1 MQVKELKQDG
11 LQHEMEITVTAKDID
26 SRIDSR
32 LAEVGKT
39 MKMPGF
45 RPGKVPL
52 AMLKQRYGR
61 AIMGEVL
68 ELAVNETSNKV
79 LKDKNLR
86 PAMQPKIEV
95 KTFDEGTDL
104 TYTMSVEV
112 LPKIEIADFKNLKLE
127 KPVAKPAEA
136 EINEA
141 LTRIAASQRTTKPIE
156 KPRASQNGDTVVI
169 DFKGRTAD
177 DNFEHPG
184 MAAEAHDLE
193 LGSNMFIPGFEAQLV
208 GKNAGDK
215 VEVSVDFPKDY
226 GAKDLAGRKA
236 IFDVTIHE
244 IREAAEA
251 EINEEFAKTLGLESL
266 EALKNAVSEQLGKEY
281 ARQSRMV
288 LKKALMDYLDEAHQ
302 FKAPQSML
310 DLEFQ
315 NIMDQLKLERQRNGE
330 EGELSQA
337 EQDEFREIADR
348 RVRLG
353 LVLSEIGLSNKIQ
366 IGDAELQRAVIT
378 EAQKFPGQERQVFD
392 FYAKNRNALES
403 LRAPLFE
410 DKVVDYILE
419 LATITEKEIGVKELM
434 TALDDEDG
442 EDEAPKKKAKTE
454 GKKKK

>member
-32 LAEVGKT
+32 LQEVSKT
-39 MKMPGF
+39 VKMPGF

-95 KTFDEGTDL
+95 KSFDEGKDL
-104 TYTMSVEV
+104 TYTMSLEV
-112 LPKIEIADFKNLKLE
+112 LPKIEIADFKSLKLE
-127 KPVAKPAEA
+127 KPVAKPADA

-141 LTRIAASQRTTKPIE
+141 LERIAASQKTTKPIE
-156 KPRASQNGDTVVI
+156 KPRATKSGDTVVI
-169 DFKGRTAD
+169 DFDGRTAD
-177 DNFEHPG
+177 DNFKHPG
-184 MAAEAHDLE
+184 MAAEGHDLE
-193 LGSNMFIPGFEAQLV
+193 LGSNTFIPGFEDQLI
-208 GKNAGDK
+208 GKKAGEK
-215 VEVSVDFPKDY
+215 LEVHVDFPENY

-244 IREAAEA
+244 IREPSQAV
-251 EINEEFAKTLGLESL
+251 IDEEFAKTLGLESL
-266 EALKNAVSEQLGKEY
+266 DALKAAVSEQLGKEY

-288 LKKALMDYLDEAHQ
+288 LKKALMDFLDESHQ
-302 FKAPQSML
+302 FQAPSGML

-315 NIMDQLKLERQRNGE
+315 NIMDQLKLERQRLGE
-330 EGELSQA
+330 KEELPKD
-337 EQDEFREIADR
+337 EQDEFRAIADR

-353 LVLSEIGLSNKIQ
+353 LVLSEIGLSNNIKIS
-366 IGDAELQRAVIT
+366 DPELQRAVIL
-378 EAQKFPGQERQVFD
+378 EAQRFPGQERQVFD

-410 DKVVDYILE
+410 DKVVDFILE
-419 LATITEKEIGVKELM
+419 LSSITEKDVSVKELM
-434 TALDDEDG
+434 AALDDEEG
-442 EDEAPKKKAKTE
+442 EEAPKKKSKAE